1 MRMKY
6 NIQYASDLH
15 LEFPANK
22 EYLSRNPLQ
31 SVGDVLV
38 LAGDIVPFAVMDKH
52 KDFFSYVSDHF
63 ETTYWVPGNH
73 EYYHFDITQK
83 SGVLFEPIRNNVFL
97 VNNTT
102 AVHGGVKLL
111 FSTLWSSISPS
122 YQWQIERGLNDF
134 RLIRHKEFRFSVER
148 FNQLYKES
156 LAFIKAEVK
165 AEKDEKTAVFTHHC
179 PTFFNY
185 PRQYKGSV
193 LNEAFAVELFDLI
206 EASDIAC
213 WVFGHHHINV
223 PEFSVGNTRLVTNQ
237 LGYVHLEEHDL
248 FDTKKIIEL

>member
-1 MRMKY
+1 MKC

-22 EYLSRNPLQ
+22 EYLRQHPLQ
-31 SVGDVLV
+31 PVGDVLV
-38 LAGDIVPFAVMDKH
+38 LTGDIVPFAVMDKH

-73 EYYHFDITQK
+73 EYYHSDITQK
-83 SGVLFEPIRNNVFL
+83 SGVLFEPIRSNVFI

-102 AVHGGVKLL
+102 AIHRGVKLL
-111 FSTLWSSISPS
+111 FSTLWSSISPG

-206 EASDIAC
+206 EASDIAY

-223 PEFSVGNTRLVTNQ
+223 PEFCIGNTRLVTNQ
-237 LGYVHLEEHDL
+237 LGYVHMGEHDL
-248 FDTKKIIEL
+248 FDTKKVVEL